1 MREDIRVSIL
11 NRRAFLVSAV
21 VVAGLTPF
29 LVYAETSSSLT
40 LERSKQFDEDFARIV
55 AGATPVEGRIAV
67 DLPELAEN
75 GNFVPITIA
84 VDSPMTDADYVKAIH
99 LLSTANPFAHVAT
112 FHLSP
117 LNALA
122 RVQTRMRLAKTQ
134 DVVTLAELSTGEML
148 IATTLVK
155 VTIGGCAS

>member
-21 VVAGLTPF
+21 AVAGLTPF

>member
-1 MREDIRVSIL
+1 MRELTKFSNV
-11 NRRAFLVSAV
+11 NRRAFLASSAAAAV
-21 VVAGLTPF
+21 LTPF
-29 LVYAETSSSLT
+29 LVYAETSSPLT
-40 LERSKQFDEDFARIV
+40 LERSRKFEEDFAKLIG
-55 AGATPVEGRIAV
+55 GATPVDGKIAV
-67 DLPELAEN
+67 DLPEIAEN

-84 VDSPMTDADYVKAIH
+84 VDSPMTDADHVKAIH

-117 LNALA
+117 INAVA

-134 DVVTLAELSTGEML
+134 DVVTLAELSNGQML

>member
-21 VVAGLTPF
+21 AVAGLTPF

-40 LERSKQFDEDFARIV
+40 LERSKQFEEDFARIV

-84 VDSPMTDADYVKAIH
+84 VDSPMTDADYIKAIH